1 MGLGWAVHSSSTQ
14 KQWSGVK
21 IYRSTQGVS
30 SCLCCPGLAPLCNPS
45 GKSDPIC
52 DSEVPT
58 RSAGDS
64 ESGRDWTSFSLPV
77 QLVSQSNPITYKFI
91 VFSSSPDVGSSG
103 GGNITAGGEPVGGGA
118 ELCNVSYRQSKA
130 IENSGQLN
138 TDTSRN
144 NQGVLQF
151 IVTFERVC
159 DV

>member
-1 MGLGWAVHSSSTQ
+1 M
-14 KQWSGVK
+14 
-21 IYRSTQGVS
+21 
-30 SCLCCPGLAPLCNPS
+30 
-45 GKSDPIC
+45 
-52 DSEVPT
+52 PT

-77 QLVSQSNPITYKFI
+77 HLVSQSNPITYKFI
-91 VFSSSPDVGSSG
+91 VFSSSPDVGSSSG
-103 GGNITAGGEPVGGGA
+103 GGNITAGGEAAGAGGA
-118 ELCNVSYRQSKA
+118 ELCSVSYRQSKA

-138 TDTSRN
+138 SDTSSN

>member
-1 MGLGWAVHSSSTQ
+1 M
-14 KQWSGVK
+14 
-21 IYRSTQGVS
+21 
-30 SCLCCPGLAPLCNPS
+30 
-45 GKSDPIC
+45 
-52 DSEVPT
+52 PT

-77 QLVSQSNPITYKFI
+77 HLVSQSNPITYKFI
-91 VFSSSPDVGSSG
+91 VFSSSPDVGSSSG
-103 GGNITAGGEPVGGGA
+103 GGNMTAGGEAAGAGGA
-118 ELCNVSYRQSKA
+118 ELCSVSYRQSKA

-138 TDTSRN
+138 SDTSSN